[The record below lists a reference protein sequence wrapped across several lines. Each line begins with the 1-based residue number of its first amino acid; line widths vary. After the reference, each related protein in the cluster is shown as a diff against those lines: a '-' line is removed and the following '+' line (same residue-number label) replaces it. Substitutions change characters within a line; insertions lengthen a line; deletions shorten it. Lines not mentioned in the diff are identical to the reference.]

1 MIESALAALSS
12 LADPSL
18 LLMLVAGVVAGL
30 IMGLIPGLGGT
41 GAVAILLPVT
51 FGMDPSSALAL
62 LIGALAVVHTSDTVA
77 AVLLGAPGSAS
88 ASVTM
93 LDGYSMARKGQAAR
107 ALSLAFLSSMA
118 GGILGAVGL
127 TLSRLVVASVVAVR
141 PDLVH
146 GARPLLAERRL
157 EIREVPVR

>member
-51 FGMDPSSALAL
+51 FGMDPSSALACTPRTPWL
-62 LIGALAVVHTSDTVA
+62 RCCWVH
-77 AVLLGAPGSAS
+77 PG
-88 ASVTM
+88 
-93 LDGYSMARKGQAAR
+93 RHRR
-107 ALSLAFLSSMA
+107 A
-118 GGILGAVGL
+118 
-127 TLSRLVVASVVAVR
+127 
-141 PDLVH
+141 
-146 GARPLLAERRL
+146 
-157 EIREVPVR
+157 

>member
-1 MIESALAALSS
+1 MFDSALAALAS
-12 LADPSL
+12 LADPA
-18 LLMLVAGVVAGL
+18 LLMMLGIGVVAGL
-30 IMGLIPGLGGT
+30 IIGLIPGLGGT

-51 FGMDPSSALAL
+51 FGMDAPQALAL

-93 LDGYSMARKGQAAR
+93 MDGYAMAKQGQAAR

-118 GGILGAVGL
+118 GGLIGAVGL
-127 TLSRLVVASVVAVR
+127 TLAITLDRHLVLSLDS
-141 PDLVH
+141 P
-146 GARPLLAERRL
+146 E
-157 EIREVPVR
+157 